1 MKLVFKKKLR
11 EGSMDYEPFF
21 YESQFVDPLN
31 ASMPYQI
38 RISKFRRDYF
48 VGGKP
53 YHEGGRDYLA
63 GQYQV
68 TAKYMW
74 EPLPKNKEGMELH
87 HDYLG
92 TFKYLADAKA
102 AAQQHIDELGQI

>member
-1 MKLVFKKKLR
+1 MKLVFKKKLQ

-21 YESQFVDPLN
+21 YESQFVDPLK

-38 RISKFRRDYF
+38 RISKFRRDYLRIDTSHP
-48 VGGKP
+48 KAC
-53 YHEGGRDYLA
+53 H
-63 GQYQV
+63 YQV

-74 EPLPKNKEGMELH
+74 EPLPKNKEGLELH